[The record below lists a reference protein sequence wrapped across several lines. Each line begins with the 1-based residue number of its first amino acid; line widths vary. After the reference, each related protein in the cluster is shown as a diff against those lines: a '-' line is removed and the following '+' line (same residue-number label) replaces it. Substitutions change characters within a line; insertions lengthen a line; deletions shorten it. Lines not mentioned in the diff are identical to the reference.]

1 MASADLYSSIE
12 SILFVTGE
20 PISIEKLKKI
30 LNATKEDIKNAL
42 EKLKTDYA
50 DRGIVLIQ
58 KENEW
63 QFATAPTNT
72 EIIEK
77 MVKSEFTEEL
87 SRAALETLTIIA
99 YRGPMTRA
107 RIEYIRGVN
116 SVFTLRNLLMRGLIE
131 RVENPKDAR
140 SYLYSVSFDFMKT
153 LGITKLEELPQ
164 YEELKK
170 KAEEITTSFEA
181 LEEKTVHVTNH
192 EPQGTP

>member
-181 LEEKTVHVTNH
+181 LEEKTVHDTNH